1 MSPSVDEPLRVRTHG
16 LDLLLIVSILYS
28 AFWLQEGLV
37 ILVCIPISGKFN
49 IRGYPF
55 VMY

>member
-37 ILVCIPISGKFN
+37 ILVCIPISGN
-49 IRGYPF
+49 LTSEDILS
-55 VMY
+55 